1 MGKGERNNAAR
12 RGKSSKSNNKKQL
25 AEARQSIASI
35 KAQNSNEKH
44 KNDNNDDGD
53 YIPPPQKLSAKGG
66 ISLFIMQLYL
76 IYLTNHVLRSWAVV
90 EM

>member
-1 MGKGERNNAAR
+1 MGKKRQSSATEK
-12 RGKSSKSNNKKQL
+12 GKSNVKSKSQR
-25 AEARQSIASI
+25 AAFARQSIASR

-53 YIPPPQKLSAKGG
+53 YIDPPKKPSAKGG